1 MGVIGLF
8 LNKEPVLECTFP
20 DGGTMTIS
28 EMLQQSGILT
38 LLGMGVVFAFLVV
51 MIACMHLLHAVIHVC
66 KLDKDVTSGTTVKS
80 ASAPAAAPAAPAQD
94 DAAVAAIAAAVHSK
108 K

>member
-51 MIACMHLLHAVIHVC
+51 HDRLHA
-66 KLDKDVTSGTTVKS
+66 S
-80 ASAPAAAPAAPAQD
+80 ASCR
-94 DAAVAAIAAAVHSK
+94 HSCMQTRQR
-108 K
+108 